1 MANLA
6 VPSSR
11 KMVVAM
17 KAETAYGVDIFAGS
31 YTAADIVPAFDI
43 RPSQPPQVIENLS
56 QGGHLGR
63 LPNIVNLP
71 TAQVSF
77 AMNLR
82 GKGVAYSASTK
93 PESDMPFRACGM
105 SSTFSGGSG
114 AEIIT
119 YIPTD
124 THESF
129 TIYVIQQN
137 GTALKLVG
145 AFGTFSAIAP
155 LGAQRAELFSTDVR
169 TSAGVWLNN
178 LGVAGAVIGLAL
190 GPLTIDQIGLAP
202 TVTLLGVAMLGASL
216 AVMLLPETRGKPID
230 VMAG

>member
-17 KAETAYGVDIFAGS
+17 KAETAYGVDIFAGT

-63 LPNIVNLP
+63 LPSIVNLP
-71 TAQVSF
+71 SAQVSF

-105 SSTFSGGSG
+105 SSTFSGGTG

-145 AFGTFSAIAP
+145 AFGTFS
-155 LGAQRAELFSTDVR
+155 LGMTAGGVTVARFTFSGQHGGEADV
-169 TSAGVWLNN
+169 SF
-178 LGVAGAVIGLAL
+178 VAGALSATPQYPVMKSAAFQISTENYAPRIAQMGF
-190 GPLTIDQIGLAP
+190 DQNNVVA
-202 TVTLLGVAMLGASL
+202 GVPSINA
-216 AVMLLPETRGKPID
+216 
-230 VMAG
+230 